1 MKKLAVLKRTKDTL
15 VSSEKI
21 KERQNGR
28 QKSMGRKF
36 RGKNKTQ

>member
-15 VSSEKI
+15 VSSEII

-28 QKSMGRKF
+28 QKNMGRKF
-36 RGKNKTQ
+36 WGKNKTQ